1 MYGKHNVNGNGSVQN
16 PMSMSNNNDNV
27 EGYSRARTVDQIV
40 DKLEAGLNSKPDS
53 RPFLC
58 KAAWKLSEA
67 RVWLNYEKA
76 ITGKNPMGLF
86 IWLCKKDG
94 V

>member
-1 MYGKHNVNGNGSVQN
+1 MQDAHNVNENGFIKT
-16 PMSMSNNNDNV
+16 PISMSNNNVNV
-27 EGYSRARTVDQIV
+27 KSYDRAKTVDFMV
-40 DKLEAGLNSKPDS
+40 DKLATGLNAAEKS

-58 KAAWKLSEA
+58 KAVWKLSESKI
-67 RVWLNYEKA
+67 WLNYEKA
-76 ITGKNPMGLF
+76 VTGKNPMGLF

>member
-1 MYGKHNVNGNGSVQN
+1 MFEKHNVNENGSVQN
-16 PMSMSNNNDNV
+16 PITMSNNNDNV
-27 EGYSRARTVDQIV
+27 KGYDRARTVDLIV
-40 DKLEAGLNSKPDS
+40 DKLEAGLNAKPES

-58 KAAWKLSEA
+58 KATWKLSEA